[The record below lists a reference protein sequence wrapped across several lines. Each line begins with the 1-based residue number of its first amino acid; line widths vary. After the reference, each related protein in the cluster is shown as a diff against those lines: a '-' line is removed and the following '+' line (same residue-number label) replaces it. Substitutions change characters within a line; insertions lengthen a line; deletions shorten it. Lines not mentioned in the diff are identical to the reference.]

1 MKRILSV
8 VLVVVLTLA
17 LAAGAV
23 VFAPMQVRVQAAQSG
38 DFTFS
43 IETKTSSATIL
54 GYTGSVNKGPV
65 YIPEN
70 LGGFP
75 VVIIAPYAFANHTE
89 LRSVIIPEKVGLMG
103 PASFSGCSN
112 LNSVYFLGA
121 APVLIN
127 NPNVFLNC
135 APSITIFYIQGKT
148 AFPNPWYG
156 FDPVLELLIT
166 PKTSTVTD
174 KMNTISGTSES
185 DWPVAVTVGMVKY
198 KASVVSKKWKVTLP
212 KKLAAGTKFTVCT
225 ELGDATSL
233 TAMRFVLPATPTVNK
248 IKPNSYYVK
257 GTATKGATVY
267 VKITLKNYSAKAS
280 AKTGAFSVKT
290 TKIFKGNVV
299 YVYSKINGVFSE
311 LKEIIVK

>member
-1 MKRILSV
+1 M
-8 VLVVVLTLA
+8 
-17 LAAGAV
+17 
-23 VFAPMQVRVQAAQSG
+23 
-38 DFTFS
+38 
-43 IETKTSSATIL
+43 
-54 GYTGSVNKGPV
+54 NKGPI

-75 VVIIAPYAFANHTE
+75 VMNIGPYAFANHTE

-135 APSITIFYIQGKT
+135 APSITIFYLSGKT
-148 AFPNPWYG
+148 GFPNPWYG
-156 FDPVLELLIT
+156 FTPVLELLIT
-166 PKTSTVTD
+166 PKTNTVTD
-174 KMNTISGTSES
+174 KMNTISGTSE
-185 DWPVAVTVGMVKY
+185 
-198 KASVVSKKWKVTLP
+198 
-212 KKLAAGTKFTVCT
+212 
-225 ELGDATSL
+225 TSL
-233 TAMRFVLPATPTVNK
+233 TAMRFVLPAIPTVNK
-248 IKPNSYYVK
+248 ILPDSIYVK
-257 GTATKGATVY
+257 GIATKGATVY
-267 VKITLKNYSAKAS
+267 VKVALKNYSAKAS

-290 TKIFKGNVV
+290 AKIVKGNVV